1 MTPTNKRS
9 RRQVLAEMVLLTVV
23 MLLSVYLGMLLFSV
37 FEPTL
42 VRGAMRG
49 LRIFLGVVVFILGAA
64 VFYLAVLPH
73 ARKPHF
79 EIRFAALILIIGP
92 LEYFG
97 VALALDA
104 FAVG

>member
-1 MTPTNKRS
+1 MTPTKRRS
-9 RRQVLAEMVLLTVV
+9 RRALAEFVFLTIV
-23 MLLSVYLGMLLFSV
+23 MMLSVYLGGLLFSV

-42 VRGAMRG
+42 VRGVMRG
-49 LRIFLGVVVFILGAA
+49 LRIFLGVVVFILGAV
-64 VFYLAVLPH
+64 VFYFAVLPH

-79 EIRFAALILIIGP
+79 ELRFAALILITGP

-104 FAVG
+104 LAVG